1 MKITGETKDKRYI
14 QIPWKH
20 DSLQIED
27 REKTNSRFEMRL
39 DLKAVQAHGLW
50 KTGEAEIYIFILST
64 SKGE

>member
-1 MKITGETKDKRYI
+1 MTAFISKIRRPMRD
-14 QIPWKH
+14 
-20 DSLQIED
+20 L
-27 REKTNSRFEMRL
+27 RL

>member
-27 REKTNSRFEMRL
+27 REKTSSRL